1 MQTES
6 YRNGWIAHRKRAP
19 VQDNPYDEV
28 TQAIS
33 HAWWTSGWCERF
45 NAAKHGRLTDA
56 MDQEMM
62 FRE

>member
-1 MQTES
+1 MSNES
-6 YRNGWIAHRKRAP
+6 YRNGWEAHRKR
-19 VQDNPYDEV
+19 VSVHSNPYDED

-33 HAWWTSGWCERF
+33 HALWTTGWCDRF